1 MINNQEAPF
10 EFDTI
15 VFGEGKKDTIDF
27 LCGKVVHG
35 RKMGRQ
41 LGFPTANIDAEAAL
55 LENGVYGVHVVVKG
69 KPYRGI
75 MNVGVKPTF
84 GSTLKKSFE
93 VHLIDFA
100 DDLYG
105 EFIECQLLFKIREE
119 QRFASIDLLKKQIT
133 EDIYRAIGKFK
144 QFENL
149 FKDGERKT
157 LRKKQV
163 SESA

>member
-1 MINNQEAPF
+1 MINNQDAPF

-15 VFGEGKKDTIDF
+15 LLGKGKEGITES
-27 LCGKVVHG
+27 LCGRVVHG

-41 LGFPTANIDAEAAL
+41 LGFPTANVDAEAVLIA
-55 LENGVYGVHVVVKG
+55 NGVYGVQVVVKE
-69 KPYRGI
+69 KKYRGV

-84 GSTLKKSFE
+84 GSTLKKTFE
-93 VHLIDFA
+93 VHLLDFS

-119 QRFASIDLLKKQIT
+119 KKFVSIDLLKKQIT
-133 EDIYRAIGKFK
+133 EDIYRAIEEFK
-144 QFENL
+144 QFEDL

-157 LRKKQV
+157 LRKKQI